1 MIRSRLNELSAVE
14 IAAALAR
21 GAATCEQV
29 ARASI
34 ERVTS
39 REAIVRAWAY
49 FDPDAI
55 LAQARNLDAAPIR
68 GPLHG
73 VPVGV
78 KDVIDTYDMP
88 TQMGSP
94 IYRGY
99 RPVADASCV
108 ALMRAA
114 GALIF
119 GKTVTCEFAGV
130 TAGETTNPHDAS
142 RTPGG
147 SSSGSAAAVADYMV
161 PLAFG
166 TQTGGSIQRPSSYC
180 GVVGFKPSYG
190 LINTAGLKPAA
201 VSLDTLGLM
210 ARNLEDLALAMRVL
224 TSARE
229 VAWLPEEA
237 RLRIGLCRT
246 FLWDMA
252 EEPTRHALADA
263 AERLRSRGDRV
274 EDVVLPR
281 EFSKLATTREVIND
295 YERARAMAHEWQHA
309 RDAISDGLAKSITR
323 GFAISANRY
332 IDALAEVDN
341 CRRLLAPLF
350 ETYDFLLTPTVTG
363 EAPVGL
369 GYTGHHG
376 FQSIWTQ
383 LRVPTISL
391 PTQRGPNGLPVGIQL
406 VGRAQGDAQLI
417 AMARML
423 FAFLGK
429 GPSVGMELH

>member
-14 IAAALAR
+14 IGAAVAK
-21 GAATCEQV
+21 GDATCEEV
-29 ARASI
+29 ARACL
-34 ERVTS
+34 ERVTG
-39 REAIVRAWAY
+39 REKVVHAWAHI
-49 FDPDAI
+49 DPDTV
-55 LAQARNLDAAPIR
+55 LAEARRLDTASTR

-94 IYRGY
+94 IYRDY
-99 RPVADASCV
+99 RPTADASCV
-108 ALMRAA
+108 ALLRAA

-180 GVVGFKPSYG
+180 GIVGYKPSYG

-210 ARNLEDLALAMRVL
+210 ARSIEDIALAMRVL
-224 TSARE
+224 TNDSD
-229 VAWLPEEA
+229 VAWLPKESK
-237 RLRIGLCRT
+237 LRIGLCRT
-246 FLWDMA
+246 YLWDTA
-252 EEPTRHALADA
+252 EPATGHALADA
-263 AERLRSRGDRV
+263 VERLRSRGDQV
-274 EDVVLPR
+274 EQFSLPESFR
-281 EFSKLATTREVIND
+281 ELSTTREIIND
-295 YERARAMAHEWQHA
+295 YERARAMAYEWQHA
-309 RDAISDGLAKSITR
+309 RDSISEGLAKSITR
-323 GFAISANRY
+323 GFATPAARY
-332 IDALAEVDN
+332 VEALALVEG
-341 CRRLLAPLF
+341 CRRMLPPIF
-350 ETYDFLLTPTVTG
+350 KRYDVLLTPTVTG
-363 EAPVGL
+363 EAPLGL
-369 GYTGHHG
+369 AYTGHHG

-383 LRVPTISL
+383 LHVPTVGL
-391 PTQRGPNGLPVGIQL
+391 PTHRGPNGLPVSIQL
-406 VGRAQGDAQLI
+406 VGPGRADQGLI
-417 AMARML
+417 AIARLL
-423 FAFLGK
+423 FEFLGK
-429 GPSVGMELH
+429 GPSVRTNS